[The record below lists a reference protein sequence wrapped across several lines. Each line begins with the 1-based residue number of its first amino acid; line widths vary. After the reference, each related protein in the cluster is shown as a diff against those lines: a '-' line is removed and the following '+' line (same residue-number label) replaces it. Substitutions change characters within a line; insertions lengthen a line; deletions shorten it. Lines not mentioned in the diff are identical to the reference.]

1 MKTLALLLK
10 QLGPVVLGALGVYLA
25 TAYPAV
31 YSAVCAVP

>member
-1 MKTLALLLK
+1 MKPLALFLK
-10 QLGPVVLGALGVYLA
+10 TFGPVALGAFGVYLA